1 MDLKEI
7 MELKNFVVVGN
18 TLNEEHYA
26 YKIKHALLSKGYNVQ
41 CVYKELKSIDDVIFD
56 IDCLDL
62 CINPVKGLEILKE
75 SKKTY
80 KVVCLQPGSES
91 DELISYLEKENIPY
105 IKGCLLVG
113 LSLYKNN

>member
-7 MELKNFVVVGN
+7 MDLKNFVVVGN

-26 YKIKHALLSKGYNVQ
+26 YKIKQALLSKGYNVS
-41 CVYKELKSIDDVIFD
+41 CVYKELKSIDEVPFS

-62 CINPVKGLEILKE
+62 CINPVKGLELLKQSTKE
-75 SKKTY
+75 Y
-80 KVVCLQPGSES
+80 KVVVLQPGSE
-91 DELISYLEKENIPY
+91 DEELISYLEEKNIPY

-113 LSLYKNN
+113 ISLYKNN